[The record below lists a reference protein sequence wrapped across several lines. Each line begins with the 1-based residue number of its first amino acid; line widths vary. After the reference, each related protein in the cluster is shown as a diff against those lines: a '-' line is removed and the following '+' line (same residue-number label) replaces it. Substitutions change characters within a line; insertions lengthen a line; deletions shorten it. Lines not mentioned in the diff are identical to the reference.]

1 MTLIKHDE
9 GKTRLGLI
17 APDFL
22 EVVGR
27 VLTYGAKVKYKDW
40 NWAQGTKWSRF
51 YDSALR
57 HINAWGSG
65 ETLDDETGLPHL
77 AHAACCLMF
86 LIVYDKRGLG
96 TDDRWIPPTKQI
108 TPGALRDTLDT
119 IPLCPECNNS
129 GITFDTGVG
138 GDGGEMRCPC
148 GIIPVR
154 GGALPR
160 GAPGAITGK
169 WVDLF
174 CPFCQARHVDAGE
187 WAQRLHHTHLCLA
200 CGEEWTI
207 KDRYLFGRAEVCEGC
222 GNARGHAASA
232 ACPGYKAHCEA
243 CGGNTHNT
251 DGLMCPKRPQ
261 ACPKRCGRRHAITEP
276 CPKD

>member
-1 MTLIKHDE
+1 MSFIKHDE

-17 APDFL
+17 APDFV

-27 VLTYGAKVKYKDW
+27 VLTFGAKKYADW
-40 NWAQGTKWSRF
+40 NWVKGAKWSRF

-86 LIVYDKRGLG
+86 LIVYHKRGLG
-96 TDDRWIPPTKQI
+96 VDDRWIPPAETVK
-108 TPGALRDTLDT
+108 TLPVLPVEYT
-119 IPLCPECNNS
+119 CG
-129 GITFDTGVG
+129 GI
-138 GDGGEMRCPC
+138 MP
-148 GIIPVR
+148 
-154 GGALPR
+154 
-160 GAPGAITGK
+160 APNAIEIEAAKFAGK

-174 CPFCQARHVDAGE
+174 CPFCQARHVDTDA
-187 WAQRLHHTHLCLA
+187 WAQRLHHTHLCA
-200 CGEEWTI
+200 YCGEEWSF
-207 KDRYLFGRAEVCEGC
+207 KAYLFGRAEVCEGC

-232 ACPGYKAHCEA
+232 TCPGYKAHCDR
-243 CGGNTHNT
+243 CGANDHNT
-251 DGLMCPKRPQ
+251 GGLMCPKTIDAAENARREEAHRGWYPTVTVPSPNVEKEPVR
-261 ACPKRCGRRHAITEP
+261 CKKGCGRLHHAALE